1 MSFYRQMFSMNTM
14 DGTCNKK
21 ESIKENMSTENIY
34 LHSEGD
40 FQNLSDIVSKK
51 CSINGFIL
59 KSFLLDEASLI
70 INNFE

>member
-1 MSFYRQMFSMNTM
+1 MNTM

-21 ESIKENMSTENIY
+21 GSIKEKASKENIY
-34 LHSEGD
+34 LHSEGH
-40 FQNLSDIVSKK
+40 IVNKE
-51 CSINGFIL
+51 CSISGFIL